1 MSSKT
6 TVRSVLFVAALLAGV
21 APARAQQILL
31 EPLRAGELTLFRSL
45 TSEKDYYYVSDQ
57 PRLALDADGKPQF
70 SLLRWVEEKRT
81 GAGEAEARE
90 GDGGGIVHALV
101 TLEVTREQIQK
112 AQADLQS
119 KVPGALIKGPVMY
132 RQGTFGLVSSFKDP
146 KGGLVDQ
153 VLGIGKAP
161 LLDRQAAAT
170 SILLTK
176 RGAKILWESIQTPTP
191 DISFTFEMEL
201 AGFRP
206 PARAILEADFD
217 QIYAHKKFAA
227 GFASTYLGAEIE
239 ATYDDLRRTGGI
251 KLTEIGTD
259 EHLQTLIQTAYA
271 QLSKIMFET
280 APDILKPGMGA
291 GMMPGAAEESDSM
304 LQRATALRAAS
315 RADASASGSKGPNQ
329 DLKDARAKAAKADE
343 DAKDLEAKAT
353 NAKKAYDDAKADAK
367 DKEEL
372 KGKYAEAVRLATNA
386 RKNADQAKAKVDEL
400 QKAEAKDPS
409 ANGKKDLPTWAAVAS
424 FKLKEVHQSG
434 KMKFDLNK
442 YTESSVTL
450 RFDGNVGDV
459 RQYKDHFREVNL
471 WSPLYQ
477 QREVVVYVDGANI
490 NDFGQYVNFVTVR
503 LRKKHAGGAITDDE
517 VLIDRNN
524 FNKENNRFKLLYG
537 WKGDDDRRRWMEYE
551 YQTVWSLFGGKTVEM
566 PMQKATAQAIP
577 VVAPYERRLVEVR
590 ADGAELAKA
599 EVRSVNVKVFYDL
612 GGAPQ
617 VKQATLDPAKPQSSQ
632 IEFMAL
638 PGTVDYE
645 YEVTWRLKGNRTVSS
660 GRQKASE
667 SWLDVSEVAAQ

>member
-6 TVRSVLFVAALLAGV
+6 TVRSVLFVAALLAGA

-259 EHLQTLIQTAYA
+259 EHLQTLIQSAYA
-271 QLSKIMFET
+271 TLSKIMFDT
-280 APDILKPGMGA
+280 APDILKPGMGT
-291 GMMPGAAEESDSM
+291 GMVPGAEEQSDSM
-304 LQRATALRAAS
+304 LQRASALLAAS
-315 RADASASGSKGPNQ
+315 RADA
-329 DLKDARAKAAKADE
+329 AKEPDAAKAPNQALTAARANLAKAE
-343 DAKDLEAKAT
+343 KDAKDLQTAADKATEEYGKLAEKDKVAQKAEYGKKQKAATDAHDKVREAKAEVD
-353 NAKKAYDDAKADAK
+353 KLEKADAK
-367 DKEEL
+367 
-372 KGKYAEAVRLATNA
+372 GPATNA
-386 RKNADQAKAKVDEL
+386 N
-400 QKAEAKDPS
+400 
-409 ANGKKDLPTWAAVAS
+409 KKLPTWAAVAS
-424 FKLKEVHQSG
+424 FKMKEVHQSG

-612 GGAPQ
+612 GGTPQ

>member
-1 MSSKT
+1 M
-6 TVRSVLFVAALLAGV
+6 
-21 APARAQQILL
+21 
-31 EPLRAGELTLFRSL
+31 
-45 TSEKDYYYVSDQ
+45 
-57 PRLALDADGKPQF
+57 
-70 SLLRWVEEKRT
+70 EEKRT

-119 KVPGALIKGPVMY
+119 KVPGAIIKGPIMY
-132 RQGTFGLVSSFKDP
+132 RQGTFGLVSNFKDP

-304 LQRATALRAAS
+304 LQRATALLAAS
-315 RADASASGSKGPNQ
+315 RADAAKEPDAAKGPNQ
-329 DLKDARAKAAKADE
+329 ALTDRAGRTWPRPRRTPRTSRPRPIRRRQEYNKLAEKDKVAQKAEYDKKQKAAT
-343 DAKDLEAKAT
+343 DAHNKVREAKAEV
-353 NAKKAYDDAKADAK
+353 
-367 DKEEL
+367 DKL
-372 KGKYAEAVRLATNA
+372 
-386 RKNADQAKAKVDEL
+386 D
-400 QKAEAKDPS
+400 KAEAKGPATN
-409 ANGKKDLPTWAAVAS
+409 ANKKLPTWAAVAS
-424 FKLKEVHQSG
+424 FKMKEVHQSG

-612 GGAPQ
+612 GGTPQ

-667 SWLDVSEVAAQ
+667 SWLDVSEVTAQ